1 MSSMYRAVATVLA
14 VIFSVMPAHA
24 VLSPASIPAAFDE
37 LLANQRLANPA
48 MIIIDGNTGET
59 IYGKNIFSQR
69 KPASVM
75 KILISISA
83 LDNLDPLAVFNTS
96 IKIDPELKSVI
107 IRGSFDPWI
116 SLDHKTAR
124 KMNRASMPYM
134 GFRTMS
140 TVKEFNEGSLKNY
153 SVSYSSLYSQDVVS
167 LKSFWAKRGFKPEM
181 KEISDEESLMALG
194 QEIVSENSPPVAAIV
209 DWILLWSDNRI
220 SERLAR
226 SSAKAAGFP
235 MSTKGVDR
243 VFRQSL
249 TNLEID
255 ATKLVVADASG
266 LSRDNKV
273 TAKMIGEVLYKIHK
287 DPKYAVIYSGLPV
300 SGVSGTLKSRY
311 LNTVPAAVGLIR
323 AKTGSLNGT
332 ATLAGY
338 VESKDREYIF
348 VALAD
353 EIPRGNTALNRARAA
368 IDRVLGRIAAP
379 NIPAE
384 ISPAP

>member
-1 MSSMYRAVATVLA
+1 MSTVYRALATVLA

-75 KILISISA
+75 KILTSISA

-96 IKIDPELKSVI
+96 VKIDPELKSVI

-194 QEIVSENSPPVAAIV
+194 QEIVSEISPPVAAIV

-249 TNLEID
+249 ANLEID

-273 TAKMIGEVLYKIHK
+273 TAKIIGEVLYKIHK

>member
-1 MSSMYRAVATVLA
+1 MSLLYRALA
-14 VIFSVMPAHA
+14 VALVLVFSVLPAHA

-75 KILISISA
+75 KILTSISA

-124 KMNRASMPYM
+124 KMNRASLPYM

-153 SVSYSSLYSQDVVS
+153 SVSYSSLYSQDVIS
-167 LKSFWAKRGFKPEM
+167 LKSFWAKRGFKPQI
-181 KEISDEESLMALG
+181 KEISNDESLVALG
-194 QEIVSENSPPVAAIV
+194 QEIVSENSPTVAAIV
-209 DWILLWSDNRI
+209 EWFLLWSDNRI

-235 MSTKGVDR
+235 MSSKGVDR

-249 TNLEID
+249 ANLEID

-266 LSRDNKV
+266 LSRNNKV
-273 TAKMIGEVLYKIHK
+273 TANLIGEVLYKIHK
-287 DPKYAVIYSGLPV
+287 NPKYAVIYSGLPV

-311 LNTVPAAVGLIR
+311 VKTVPAAVGLIR

-353 EIPRGNTALNRARAA
+353 EISRGNTALNRARAA

>member
-1 MSSMYRAVATVLA
+1 MSSVYRALATVLA

-75 KILISISA
+75 KILTSISA

-96 IKIDPELKSVI
+96 VKIDPELKSVI

-249 TNLEID
+249 ANLEID

-273 TAKMIGEVLYKIHK
+273 TAKIIGEVLYKIHK

-311 LNTVPAAVGLIR
+311 LKTVPAAVGLIR
-323 AKTGSLNGT
+323 AKTGTLNGT

-353 EIPRGNTALNRARAA
+353 EIPRGNTALNRARDA